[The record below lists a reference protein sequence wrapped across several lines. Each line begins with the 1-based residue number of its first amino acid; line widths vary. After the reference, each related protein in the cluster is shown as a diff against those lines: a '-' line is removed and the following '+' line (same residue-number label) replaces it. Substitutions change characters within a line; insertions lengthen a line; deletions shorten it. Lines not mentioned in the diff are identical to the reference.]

1 MSQSERWQLGGNAP
15 EVYETKLVPAIFGP
29 WAPLLAAQ
37 GTLRT
42 GERVLDVA
50 CGTGVLTKLVATQVG
65 PTGHVVGLD
74 LNPGMLARA
83 RASPPPDGAAI
94 DWQEGDAG
102 ALPFDENDFDAVFCQ
117 LGFQYFPDRQQ
128 AAREMRRVLKP
139 TGRLVALVWRALVHS
154 FGFATL
160 AEALERYVSPAAAA
174 IMRAPFVFGDSTDEL
189 RGLLTQAGF
198 RTVRVGADVRMVRF
212 ESPEAFVRNQ
222 VQGSPLAAH
231 VAAVDDT
238 AREGLIREVT
248 AAMHAYRNDDGLT
261 FPIEGQIAVG
271 RP

>member
-15 EVYETKLVPAIFGP
+15 EVYETRLVPAIFGP
-29 WAPLLAAQ
+29 WAPLLVSHA
-37 GTLRT
+37 GLRA

-50 CGTGVLTKLVATQVG
+50 CGTGVVARLAAPQVG
-65 PTGHVVGLD
+65 RSGHVVGLD

-83 RASPPPDGAAI
+83 RTAPPPEGATI
-94 DWQEGDAG
+94 DWREGDVA
-102 ALPFDENDFDAVFCQ
+102 ALPFDGSDFDVVFCQ

-128 AAREMRRVLKP
+128 AGREMHRVVKP

-154 FGFATL
+154 PGFATL
-160 AEALERYVSPAAAA
+160 AKALERYVSPAAAA
-174 IMRAPFVFGDSTDEL
+174 VMRAPFVFGDSTDEL

-198 RTVRVGADVRMVRF
+198 GTVHVGADVRMVRF

-222 VQGSPLAAH
+222 VQGSPLATH
-231 VAAVDDT
+231 VAAVDDS

-248 AAMHAYRNDDGLT
+248 AAMHAYLTDDGLA
-261 FPIEGQIAVG
+261 FPIEGQIAVA